1 MSKLA
6 LGTAQFGMNYGIG
19 STSGKLEIGQVQEI
33 LKYARLANIDMLDTA
48 PSYGNSEK
56 ILGEVNVVDLKV
68 VSKTRHIKNL
78 KITDEDLLSLNHDF
92 ETSLIDLKLDSIY
105 GLLIH
110 NTDDLIKPGASKIIK
125 FLENL
130 KKVKKIEKI
139 GISIY
144 DSKQL
149 SFVLENFDIDIVQL
163 PLNIFDRRLINNGM
177 LKLLRSKGIEIHAR
191 SIFLQGLALMPDNI
205 RPRKFDRWNNLWKS
219 WHEWLNDHKISPL
232 EASIRYAMSIQEISK
247 VLVGVDLQSQLVEI
261 VSATSGFLP
270 EIPDDLF
277 SNDKLLLNPSNWD
290 AL

>member
-19 STSGKLEIGQVQEI
+19 STSGKVEIGQVQEI
-33 LKYARLANIDMLDTA
+33 LKYAKLANIDMLDTA

-130 KKVKKIEKI
+130 KKVKKIEKTAANAV
-139 GISIY
+139 SLCLHKFFKP
-144 DSKQL
+144 S
-149 SFVLENFDIDIVQL
+149 
-163 PLNIFDRRLINNGM
+163 
-177 LKLLRSKGIEIHAR
+177 
-191 SIFLQGLALMPDNI
+191 DNKKMI
-205 RPRKFDRWNNLWKS
+205 L
-219 WHEWLNDHKISPL
+219 
-232 EASIRYAMSIQEISK
+232 SIRIS
-247 VLVGVDLQSQLVEI
+247 LLYHFESQLFYGHV
-261 VSATSGFLP
+261 L
-270 EIPDDLF
+270 
-277 SNDKLLLNPSNWD
+277 
-290 AL
+290 